1 MFAGVFWGYIE
12 GFLFWFLDDLGAS
25 KLQMGWT
32 VTVGM
37 VTSLPFLV
45 FSGPITEKLGHVTVI
60 IIGMLAYFIR
70 LLGYS
75 FVQRPEMVYPFE
87 ALEGFTMA
95 LMMTSAVTYVAK
107 ISTQTT
113 IASVMGL
120 MGSLFFGVGK
130 GSGCLFGGIC
140 MSYLGSI
147 TTFRLFAGLAGTCAL
162 IYFIFQMTYI
172 RPKRHA
178 DRKLRQ
184 DSEGED
190 ERDTPK
196 DSETGIGEGKDDIDT
211 KNRLQDNTNM
221 TASIL
226 QDEAGGLTS
235 CPDGGSSS
243 PVPGSLSRPGSLSH
257 GPGSLLSIN
266 GGPRSLTGGT
276 RV

>member
-1 MFAGVFWGYIE
+1 
-12 GFLFWFLDDLGAS
+12 
-25 KLQMGWT
+25 
-32 VTVGM
+32 
-37 VTSLPFLV
+37 
-45 FSGPITEKLGHVTVI
+45 VI

-70 LLGYS
+70 FLGYS
-75 FVQRPEMVYPFE
+75 FVTRPEMVYPFE

-147 TTFRLFAGLAGTCAL
+147 TTFRLFSGLAGTCAI
-162 IYFIFQMTYI
+162 IYFIFQMLFI

-178 DRKLRQ
+178 DRKVRQ
-184 DSEGED
+184 ESDGED
-190 ERDTPK
+190 DRDSQHNSMAK
-196 DSETGIGEGKDDIDT
+196 DSEVGIGEGKDDIDT

-221 TASIL
+221 ASSIL
-226 QDEAGGLTS
+226 QDDTGGLTS
-235 CPDGGSSS
+235 CPDGGT
-243 PVPGSLSRPGSLSH
+243 VTGSLSHLPGGSLSHGSLSHLPGGNLSH